1 MFKKLFIL
9 TVILSLVGCASA
21 MTGAQSPEAAG
32 FFRGFWHGLIAIY
45 SLVAHIFNPDIV
57 VFQTP
62 NNGGWYSF
70 GFLWGSGI
78 IGKCCGDACSRRK

>member
-1 MFKKLFIL
+1 
-9 TVILSLVGCASA
+9 
-21 MTGAQSPEAAG
+21 MTGAQNPEAAG
-32 FFRGFWHGLIAIY
+32 FFLGFWHGLIAIY

-70 GFLWGSGI
+70 GFL
-78 IGKCCGDACSRRK
+78 